1 MDTYSK
7 YKDAFKYAP
16 GSATVQQM
24 IGETID
30 KTFDDAKQ
38 RRKENEERAANRRK
52 TEILNYQFAQ
62 QRAKNMEDLYI
73 VGDTASKDFNEVL
86 VSGSRQIADY
96 AGYLNKELKRTGDY
110 DTYAAEMAKLKSQV
124 SQMKNVKGGINDFLS
139 AYQTGKIDNSI
150 SSYNSENL
158 IAMAE
163 DLLGGSP
170 NGGWQNINGQQV
182 WVGQTVAAGDS
193 KPKEYMIS
201 ASEFANLSK
210 KLQKKEDIGTLLKDA
225 IKVNTT
231 KEGNILGFDQ
241 APAGKDGTLGVSAAD
256 SAEFAIQGLMKNFGN
271 DPSKVASILV
281 DNYGLTREEADGLA
295 NTIIEDENGMGIGN
309 KAEQKLKELALEEA
323 RNMYSINQ
331 SAVEEN
337 KRKERESYLKY
348 ADAEQKRREF
358 QRNQQNTETLL
369 NSNEPAIWNQ
379 DTNKFKDKSG
389 NITNFGGLIGQWAQD
404 LNKLGLQPT
413 VQTTEGKNLSMSNML
428 QLINDGGE
436 EALMQALDSEGQ
448 EIPTGIFIQN
458 PANPQARNLFIDF
471 TASPLDIQNTIRAA
485 NNLSPI
491 SRLSSGA
498 LEADK
503 AVYPKIGLTTPT
515 TTGLPLFTTN

>member
-1 MDTYSK
+1 MNTYEK

-24 IGETID
+24 IGKTID

-38 RRKENEERAANRRK
+38 RRKESEEREANRRK

-86 VSGSRQIADY
+86 VSGSRQLADY

-110 DTYAAEMAKLKSQV
+110 DVYASEMAKLKSQV
-124 SQMKNVKGGINDFLS
+124 SQMKTVKGGINDFLQ

-163 DLLGGSP
+163 DMLGGSP

-182 WVGQTVAAGDS
+182 WVGQTVATGDI

-201 ASEFANLSK
+201 ASEFSNLTK
-210 KLQKKEDIGTLLKDA
+210 RLQKKEDIGGLLKDA
-225 IKVNTT
+225 VKINTT
-231 KEGNILGFDQ
+231 SAGNILGFDQ
-241 APAGKDGTLGVSAAD
+241 APSGKDGTLGVSASEA
-256 SAEFAIQGLMKNFGN
+256 AEFAIENLMKGFGG

-281 DNYGLTREEADGLA
+281 DNYGITREEADELS
-295 NTIIEDENGMGIGN
+295 NTIIEDEKGIGIGN
-309 KAEQKLKELALEEA
+309 KAEQRLKELALEEA

-337 KRKERESYLKY
+337 ERKERESELKY
-348 ADAEQKRREF
+348 ADSQQRRREF
-358 QRNQQNTETLL
+358 QRNQRETETFL
-369 NSNEPAIWNQ
+369 SSEEPAIWNQ
-379 DTNKFKDKSG
+379 NTNKFKDKNG
-389 NITNFGGLIGQWAQD
+389 NINNFGGLVGQWAQD
-404 LNKLGLQPT
+404 LNKLGLEP
-413 VQTTEGKNLSMSNML
+413 VIETTKGESLSMSTML

-448 EIPTGIFIQN
+448 EVPKGIFIKN
-458 PANPQARNLFIDF
+458 PANPQKRSLFIDF

-485 NNLSPI
+485 NNLPSI
-491 SRLSSGA
+491 KQLSQGA
-498 LEADK
+498 IKADN
-503 AVYPKIGLTTPT
+503 IIETDLDITTPA
-515 TTGLPLFTTN
+515 GLPVLQITN